1 MNRVLVI
8 GCGKM
13 ARAVIPLMARN
24 PEFFREICVSG
35 RSKEKCDSYKKKYSS
50 DKQKIV
56 TAFVDINNKEKTRL
70 MAKIYNPDLVI
81 NLAPSYLNLKVM
93 DLCLEIDANYL
104 DASLF
109 IPKGSTKCDIN
120 AEYAY
125 DQKFREK
132 GLTAIFGC
140 GFNPGVMNA
149 LGQLAAGKLLD
160 EISKVDIIDM
170 NAGTN
175 AHPYLMNTPM
185 NTSLRQISSEGRM
198 FTDGKIVSLPPLS
211 VQAKYSFP
219 EIGKRNL
226 YMVDHEVIDAL
237 STEMPGNP
245 TIRYF
250 SGFKRTF
257 MSMVKVLRDVGLTST
272 TPVDI
277 DGQQIAPLD
286 FLYEVMPQ
294 QDDLA
299 ATAKGKTGIGMLV
312 SGVAGGQEKQELIY
326 ALVDHQQCFEEFG
339 ASATDFMSAA
349 ALVSGANMIVT
360 GQWRQEGV
368 HMISEFDPQPFL
380 KELKRQGL
388 EYKVLEDAPDLEVTE
403 YGTEEDA
410 E

>member
-13 ARAVIPLMARN
+13 ARAVIPLLARN

-35 RSKEKCDSYKKKYSS
+35 RSKEKCDTYKKKYSS

-93 DLCLEIDANYL
+93 DLCLEIEANYL
-104 DASLF
+104 DASLY
-109 IPKGSTKCDIN
+109 IPKGSTQCDIN

-132 GLTAIFGC
+132 GLTAIIGC

-149 LGQLAAGKLLD
+149 FGQYAAGKLLD

-198 FTDGKIVSLPPLS
+198 FTDGKIISVPPLS

-226 YMVDHEVIDAL
+226 FMVDHEVIDAL
-237 STEMPGNP
+237 STELPGMP

-257 MSMVKVLRDVGLTST
+257 MSMVKVLRDVGMTST

-312 SGVAGGQEKQELIY
+312 TGAVEGEKKQELIY
-326 ALVDHQQCFEEFG
+326 ALVDHQQCYEEFG

-360 GQWRQEGV
+360 GQWKQDGV

-388 EYKVLEDAPDLEVTE
+388 DYKVLEEAPDLEVSE
-403 YGTEEDA
+403 HGTEEEA

>member
-13 ARAVIPLMARN
+13 ARAVIPLLARN

-35 RSKEKCDSYKKKYSS
+35 RSKEKCDTYKKKYSS

-93 DLCLEIDANYL
+93 DLCLEIEANYL
-104 DASLF
+104 DASLY
-109 IPKGSTKCDIN
+109 IPKGSTQCDIN

-132 GLTAIFGC
+132 GLTAIIGC

-149 LGQLAAGKLLD
+149 FGQYAAGKLLD

-198 FTDGKIVSLPPLS
+198 FTDGKIISVPPLS

-226 YMVDHEVIDAL
+226 FMVDHEVIDAL
-237 STEMPGNP
+237 STELPGMP

-257 MSMVKVLRDVGLTST
+257 MSMVKVLRDVGMTST

-277 DGQQIAPLD
+277 DGQQITPLD

-312 SGVAGGQEKQELIY
+312 TGAVEGEKKQELIY
-326 ALVDHQQCFEEFG
+326 TLVDHQQCYEEFG
-339 ASATDFMSAA
+339 ASATDFMSAT

-360 GQWRQEGV
+360 GQWKQDGV

-388 EYKVLEDAPDLEVTE
+388 DYKVLEEAPDLEVSE
-403 YGTEEDA
+403 HGAEEEA

>member
-13 ARAVIPLMARN
+13 ARAAIPLLARN

-35 RSKEKCDSYKKKYSS
+35 RSKEKCDTYKKKYSS

-93 DLCLEIDANYL
+93 DLCLEIEANYL
-104 DASLF
+104 DASLY
-109 IPKGSTKCDIN
+109 IPKGSTQCDIN

-132 GLTAIFGC
+132 GLTAIIGC

-149 LGQLAAGKLLD
+149 FGQYAAGKLLD

-198 FTDGKIVSLPPLS
+198 FTDGKIISVPPLS

-226 YMVDHEVIDAL
+226 FMVDHEVIDAL
-237 STEMPGNP
+237 STELPGMP

-257 MSMVKVLRDVGLTST
+257 MSMVKVLRDVGMTST

-312 SGVAGGQEKQELIY
+312 TGAVEGEKKQELIY
-326 ALVDHQQCFEEFG
+326 ALVDHQQCYEEFG
-339 ASATDFMSAA
+339 ASATDFMSAT

-360 GQWRQEGV
+360 GQWKQDGV

-388 EYKVLEDAPDLEVTE
+388 DYKVLEEAPDLEVSE
-403 YGTEEDA
+403 HGAEEEA

>member
-1 MNRVLVI
+1 
-8 GCGKM
+8 M
-13 ARAVIPLMARN
+13 ARAVIPLLARN

-35 RSKEKCDSYKKKYSS
+35 RSKEKCDTYKKKYSS

-93 DLCLEIDANYL
+93 DLCLEIEANYL
-104 DASLF
+104 DASLY
-109 IPKGSTKCDIN
+109 IPKGSTQCDIN

-132 GLTAIFGC
+132 GLTAIIGC

-149 LGQLAAGKLLD
+149 FGQYAAGKLLD

-198 FTDGKIVSLPPLS
+198 FTDGKIISVPPLS

-226 YMVDHEVIDAL
+226 FMVDHEVIDAL
-237 STEMPGNP
+237 STELPGMP

-257 MSMVKVLRDVGLTST
+257 MSMVKVLRDVGMTST

-312 SGVAGGQEKQELIY
+312 TGAVEGEKKQELIY
-326 ALVDHQQCFEEFG
+326 ALVDHQQCYEEFG
-339 ASATDFMSAA
+339 ASATDFMSAT

-360 GQWRQEGV
+360 GQWKQDGV

-388 EYKVLEDAPDLEVTE
+388 DYKVLEEAPDLEVSE
-403 YGTEEDA
+403 HGAEEEA

>member
-13 ARAVIPLMARN
+13 ARAVIPLLARN

-35 RSKEKCDSYKKKYSS
+35 RSKEKCDTYKKKYSS

-93 DLCLEIDANYL
+93 DLCLEIEANYL
-104 DASLF
+104 DASLY
-109 IPKGSTKCDIN
+109 IPKGSTQCDIN

-132 GLTAIFGC
+132 GLTAIIGC

-149 LGQLAAGKLLD
+149 FGQYAAGKLLD

-198 FTDGKIVSLPPLS
+198 FTDGKIISVPPLS

-226 YMVDHEVIDAL
+226 FMVDHEVIDAL
-237 STEMPGNP
+237 STELPGMP

-257 MSMVKVLRDVGLTST
+257 MSMVKVLRDVGMTST

-312 SGVAGGQEKQELIY
+312 TGAVEGEKKQELIY
-326 ALVDHQQCFEEFG
+326 ALVDHQQCYEEFG

-360 GQWRQEGV
+360 GQWKQDGV

-388 EYKVLEDAPDLEVTE
+388 DYKVLEEAPDLEVSE
-403 YGTEEDA
+403 HGAEEEA

>member
-13 ARAVIPLMARN
+13 ARAVIPLLARN

-35 RSKEKCDSYKKKYSS
+35 RSKEKCDTYKKKYSS

-93 DLCLEIDANYL
+93 DLCLEIEANYL
-104 DASLF
+104 DASLY
-109 IPKGSTKCDIN
+109 IPKGSTQCDIN

-132 GLTAIFGC
+132 GLTAIIGC

-149 LGQLAAGKLLD
+149 FGQYAAGKLLD

-198 FTDGKIVSLPPLS
+198 FTDGKIISVPPLS

-226 YMVDHEVIDAL
+226 FMVDHEVIDAL
-237 STEMPGNP
+237 STELPGMP

-257 MSMVKVLRDVGLTST
+257 MSMVKVLRDVGMTST

-312 SGVAGGQEKQELIY
+312 TGAVEGEKKQELIY
-326 ALVDHQQCFEEFG
+326 ALVDHQQCYEEFG
-339 ASATDFMSAA
+339 ASATDFMSAT

-360 GQWRQEGV
+360 GQWKQDGV

-388 EYKVLEDAPDLEVTE
+388 DYKVLEEAPDLEVSE
-403 YGTEEDA
+403 HGAEEEA

>member
-1 MNRVLVI
+1 MQRVLVI
-8 GCGKM
+8 GCGKL
-13 ARAVIPLMARN
+13 ARAVVPLMAQN
-24 PEFFREICVSG
+24 PAFFREICLSG
-35 RSKEKCDSYKKKYSS
+35 RSKEKCDTYKKKYSS

-56 TAFVDINNKEKTRL
+56 TAFVDINNKEKTLL

-81 NLAPSYLNLKVM
+81 NLAPPSLNLKVM
-93 DLCLEIDANYL
+93 DLCLDIDANYI

-109 IPKGSTKCDIN
+109 FPKGSTVCDIN

-125 DQKFREK
+125 DQKFRAK
-132 GLTAIFGC
+132 GLTAIIGC
-140 GFNPGVMNA
+140 GFNPGVINA
-149 LGQLAAGKLLD
+149 LGQYAAGKLLD
-160 EISKVDIIDM
+160 EIKTVDIIDM

-185 NTSLRQISSEGRM
+185 MTSLRQISSESRM
-198 FTDGKIVSLPPLS
+198 LKDGQLVSMPPLS

-226 YMVDHEVIDAL
+226 FMVDHEVIDAL
-237 STEMPGNP
+237 KDELPGNP

-257 MSMVKVLRDVGLTST
+257 MSMVKVLRDVGMTST
-272 TPVDI
+272 KPVDI

-299 ATAKGKTGIGMLV
+299 ATAKGKTGIGLLV
-312 SGVAGGQEKQELIY
+312 SGTRDGEERNDLLYV
-326 ALVDHQQCFEEFG
+326 LVDHQQCYETFG

-349 ALVSGANMIVT
+349 ALVSGASMIVT
-360 GQWRQEGV
+360 GLWKHDGV
-368 HMISEFDPQPFL
+368 HMITEFDPQPFL
-380 KELKRQGL
+380 KELKKQGL
-388 EYKVLEDAPDLEVTE
+388 DYKVLENAPELEVNSE
-403 YGTEEDA
+403 IEEEA

>member
-13 ARAVIPLMARN
+13 ARAVIPLLARN

-35 RSKEKCDSYKKKYSS
+35 RSKEKCDTYKKKYSS

-93 DLCLEIDANYL
+93 DLCLEIEANYL
-104 DASLF
+104 DASLY
-109 IPKGSTKCDIN
+109 IPKGSTQCDIN

-132 GLTAIFGC
+132 GLTAIIGC

-149 LGQLAAGKLLD
+149 FGQYAAGKLLD

-198 FTDGKIVSLPPLS
+198 FTDGKIISVPPLS

-226 YMVDHEVIDAL
+226 FMVDHEVIDAL
-237 STEMPGNP
+237 STELPGLP

-257 MSMVKVLRDVGLTST
+257 MSMVKVLRDVGMTST

-312 SGVAGGQEKQELIY
+312 TGAVEGEKKQELIY
-326 ALVDHQQCFEEFG
+326 ALVDHQQCYEEFG

-360 GQWRQEGV
+360 GQWKQDGV

-388 EYKVLEDAPDLEVTE
+388 DYKVLEEAPDLEVSE
-403 YGTEEDA
+403 HGTEEEA

>member
-93 DLCLEIDANYL
+93 DLCLEIEANYL
-104 DASLF
+104 DPSLY

-120 AEYAY
+120 AVYAY

-160 EISKVDIIDM
+160 EISSVDIIDM

-198 FTDGKIVSLPPLS
+198 FTDGKIISLPPLS

-237 STEMPGNP
+237 STELPGNP

-312 SGVAGGQEKQELIY
+312 SGVADGQEKQELIY
-326 ALVDHQQCFEEFG
+326 ALVDHQQCYEEFG

-360 GQWRQEGV
+360 GQWKQEGV

-388 EYKVLEDAPDLEVTE
+388 EYKVLEDAPNLEVTE
-403 YGTEEDA
+403 HGTEEDA

>member
-13 ARAVIPLMARN
+13 ARAVIPMMARN

-35 RSKEKCDSYKKKYSS
+35 RSKEKADTYKKRYSS

-56 TAFVDINNKEKTRL
+56 TAFVDINNKEKTLL

-81 NLAPSYLNLKVM
+81 NLAPSSLNLKVM
-93 DLCLEIDANYL
+93 DLCLEIEANYI

-109 IPKGSTKCDIN
+109 IPKGSTQCDIN

-125 DQKFREK
+125 DQKFRDK
-132 GLTAIFGC
+132 GLVAIIGC
-140 GFNPGVMNA
+140 GFNPGVINA
-149 LGQLAAGKLLD
+149 LCQYAAAKRIE
-160 EISKVDIIDM
+160 EIDSVDIVDM

-185 NTSLRQISSEGRM
+185 NASLRQISSEGRM
-198 FTDGKIVSLPPLS
+198 FKDGKIVSLPPLS
-211 VQAKYSFP
+211 VEAKYSFP

-226 YMVDHEVIDAL
+226 YMVDHEVVDAL
-237 STEMPGNP
+237 STELPGTP

-257 MSMVKVLRDVGLTST
+257 MSMVKVLRDVGMTST

-299 ATAKGKTGIGMLV
+299 ATAKGKTGVGILV
-312 SGVAGGQEKQELIY
+312 SGSNEGEEKRELLY
-326 ALVDHQQCFEEFG
+326 ALIDHQQCFEEFG

-349 ALVSGANMIVT
+349 ALVSGASMIVT
-360 GQWRQEGV
+360 GRWKQEGGV
-368 HMISEFDPQPFL
+368 HMVSEFDPQPFL

-388 EYKVLEDAPDLEVTE
+388 EYKILEDAPELEVSSSNGE
-403 YGTEEDA
+403 AEE
-410 E
+410 

>member
-13 ARAVIPLMARN
+13 ARAVIPLLARN

-35 RSKEKCDSYKKKYSS
+35 RSKEKCDTYKKKYSS

-93 DLCLEIDANYL
+93 DLCLEIEANYL
-104 DASLF
+104 DASLY
-109 IPKGSTKCDIN
+109 IPKGSTQCDIN

-132 GLTAIFGC
+132 GLTAIIGC

-149 LGQLAAGKLLD
+149 FGQYAAGKLLD
-160 EISKVDIIDM
+160 EISMVDIIDM

-198 FTDGKIVSLPPLS
+198 FTDGKIISVPPLS

-226 YMVDHEVIDAL
+226 FMVDHEVIDAL
-237 STEMPGNP
+237 STELPGMP

-257 MSMVKVLRDVGLTST
+257 MSMVKVLRDVGMTST

-277 DGQQIAPLD
+277 DGQQITPLD

-312 SGVAGGQEKQELIY
+312 TGAVEGEKKQELIY
-326 ALVDHQQCFEEFG
+326 TLVDHQQCYEEFG
-339 ASATDFMSAA
+339 ASATDFMSAT

-360 GQWRQEGV
+360 GQWKQDGV

-388 EYKVLEDAPDLEVTE
+388 DYKVLEEAPDLEVSE
-403 YGTEEDA
+403 HGTEEEA